1 MIISAWFTAPGVLSP
16 GTNFLKLSSFDEP
29 WCVSISVIFLNSF
42 SCAVLFSDAV
52 EIEDTK
58 LVLTSLVVSR
68 LLTRR
73 FEFPV
78 IIRATS
84 LRISFLWSSLFWLT
98 LVMVYSLYSLMK
110 LQMVSNPTLFDPA
123 KVGSGGGISLGVG
136 GSLAGGAGFWRYFFR
151 FSLFFSI
158 SSFCVPWVLS
168 LMKFSMM
175 AAAAMAAF
183 ACFSRP
189 RERSMI
195 SWFYSVMRGLDP
207 HITLVILSIV
217 FCFLQ

>member
-1 MIISAWFTAPGVLSP
+1 MGVRLGGVGLAGVPQADVVGVANGGMVPLAFPVPVWLVCESFIVLFILLVCSLIRVWNLLSFIIWTFSTALIISAWFTAPGVSFP

-29 WCVSISVIFLNSF
+29 WCVSISVIFLNSL

-110 LQMVSNPTLFDPA
+110 LQMVPKPSLFAPA
-123 KVGSGGGISLGVG
+123 KVGSGGGGVWRAVG
-136 GSLAGGAGFWRYFFR
+136 GRWAR
-151 FSLFFSI
+151 
-158 SSFCVPWVLS
+158 
-168 LMKFSMM
+168 
-175 AAAAMAAF
+175 
-183 ACFSRP
+183 
-189 RERSMI
+189 
-195 SWFYSVMRGLDP
+195 
-207 HITLVILSIV
+207 
-217 FCFLQ
+217 